1 MQDPA
6 FQLQNV
12 LDGNATIVM
21 DEEFLRL
28 FAPQKCCSVLLPLS
42 KSYSPP
48 FFDDDDGNHNHQH
61 HDADD
66 EIEIVKSTVQKKE
79 TWEVTVSDIF
89 NARGINFAYGS
100 SKPAGTLPLPR
111 PRA

>member
-1 MQDPA
+1 MEIV
-6 FQLQNV
+6 QL
-12 LDGNATIVM
+12 D
-21 DEEFLRL
+21 
-28 FAPQKCCSVLLPLS
+28 
-42 KSYSPP
+42 
-48 FFDDDDGNHNHQH
+48 
-61 HDADD
+61 DADD

-79 TWEVTVSDIF
+79 NWEVTVSDIF